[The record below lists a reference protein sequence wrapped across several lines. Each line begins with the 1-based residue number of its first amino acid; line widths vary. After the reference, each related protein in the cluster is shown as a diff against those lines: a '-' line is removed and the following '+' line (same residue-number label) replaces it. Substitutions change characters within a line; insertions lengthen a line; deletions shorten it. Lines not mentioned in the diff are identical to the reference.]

1 MKNLKLADL
10 ENAVELRN
18 ALEELSSL
26 VAYALTHS
34 VSVLPQEGKLWRA
47 LAVSKAALESK

>member
-1 MKNLKLADL
+1 MKNLKLSDL
-10 ENAVELRN
+10 EKVAELRH

-34 VSVLPQEGKLWRA
+34 VSVLPQEGRLWRA